1 MGLSNVRPTSGEL
14 TAIRW
19 EVTDRVATVWLHRPH
34 RHNAWTGT
42 MHTEF
47 RQVMADLE
55 HRDDV
60 RAVVVTG
67 TPPAFCVGG
76 DSKALTDHGERG
88 GYDSG
93 LPAEPATPGGG
104 DRLDADM
111 AWQLGYRLPIIAAVN
126 GACAGVG
133 LSLVLFCDLRFVAA
147 AAKLTTAA
155 PKLGLPAEYGASWML
170 PRLVGVTRAN
180 DLLLSGRVVTGAETA
195 DWGLWNGVEADGEA
209 TLEAARALRSPAR
222 GDRRPERRHDDQA
235 PDRRRSPAPRSRRLG
250 HRFTPPP
257 RRSDGH
263 RRVPRRRRRPHR
275 EAPTHLLSDEIP
287 AHPSRHNLITP
298 PAMRFRPTPHATTSS
313 HHQR

>member
-1 MGLSNVRPTSGEL
+1 MPSSGVL

-19 EVTDRVATVWLHRPH
+19 EVADRTATVWLHRPH

-42 MHTEF
+42 MHTEY

-55 HRDDV
+55 HRNDV

-76 DSKALTDHGERG
+76 DSKALEGHGERG

-104 DRLDADM
+104 ERIDADFV
-111 AWQLGYRLPIIAAVN
+111 WQLGYRLPIIAAVN

-133 LSLVLFCDLRFVAA
+133 LALALWCDLRFVAA
-147 AAKLTTAA
+147 DAKLTTAA
-155 PKLGLPAEYGASWML
+155 AKLGLPAEYGMSWIL

-180 DLLLSGRVVTGAETA
+180 DLLLSSRVVTGTGTA

-209 TLEAARALRSPAR
+209 TLAAAQSYAR
-222 GDRRPERRHDDQA
+222 LLASTTGPNAVTATKRQLTADLLRHDPAASIADSLRLLDQA
-235 PDRRRSPAPRSRRLG
+235 MGTAEYREGVAALTEKR
-250 HRFTPPP
+250 PP
-257 RRSDGH
+257 
-263 RRVPRRRRRPHR
+263 
-275 EAPTHLLSDEIP
+275 
-287 AHPSRHNLITP
+287 N
-298 PAMRFRPTPHATTSS
+298 F
-313 HHQR
+313 